1 MLDRTHAAVKLQ
13 TFEVMDTR
21 RSSSHH
27 VYRHLVAPQATVAAG
42 SDVDANA
49 KPLLG
54 VDYREEE
61 DGLAFVKLELDG
73 FLSYISLDA
82 LMVAINVSLDI
93 TNAVLELLPPPSA
106 PAHPPPD
113 PPEPPSSILSL

>member
-1 MLDRTHAAVKLQ
+1 MLDRPLFNQANVELNSMFTVKIVGLLSEVEMLDRTHAAVKLQ

-61 DGLAFVKLELDG
+61 DGLAFVKLDRK
-73 FLSYISLDA
+73 S
-82 LMVAINVSLDI
+82 VV
-93 TNAVLELLPPPSA
+93 
-106 PAHPPPD
+106 
-113 PPEPPSSILSL
+113 